1 MRLALAFCLT
11 FIVFALILAS
21 FLLPLKSKDSWMPL
35 HYEELSSNESPTIAV
50 VGAGVI
56 GLCTAYQTIKAIH
69 ECATGPRSR
78 VVVIEAAE
86 REFPATSSMNTGILS
101 YTGFEK
107 DLLGLAQYSYNQW
120 EAYGRGDKQFK
131 RDCGFREGMNIA
143 LIKKNLSEEHEL
155 TPDWIHFEPE
165 YVY

>member
-1 MRLALAFCLT
+1 M
-11 FIVFALILAS
+11 
-21 FLLPLKSKDSWMPL
+21 
-35 HYEELSSNESPTIAV
+35 

-56 GLCTAYQTIKAIH
+56 GLSTAYQIIKATH
-69 ECATGPRSR
+69 ECATGPRYR

-86 REFPATSSMNTGILS
+86 RELPATSSTNTGILS
-101 YTGFEK
+101 YTGFQK

-120 EAYGRGDKQFK
+120 EAYGRGDQQFK
-131 RDCGFREGMNIA
+131 RDCGFREGMNFA

-155 TPDWIHFEPE
+155 TPDWIHVEPE